1 MDLKLKLELSRIKCT
16 SGLNMVKAA
25 CRSVARGFDQ
35 AGTWYPQPQNWF
47 TVTHHCVCVIQRKC
61 VCHTEKVCVCVSYKE
76 SVCVCVLQSI
86 RRMNGM

>member
-47 TVTHHCVCVIQRKC
+47 TVTHHCVCVSYRESVCVSYRERVCVIQRKC
-61 VCHTEKVCVCVSYKE
+61 VCVS
-76 SVCVCVLQSI
+76 
-86 RRMNGM
+86 